1 MSKQPN
7 TQLIGLFLMT
17 SILVFIGIL
26 GHFIASKFTTN
37 DDNLVVMYFDESVS
51 GLNIGSPVVF
61 MGVEIG
67 KVARIDLI
75 TNPDNMDFRI
85 PVYAKFSPR
94 KNVQMN
100 GFRGRHAVLN
110 ELIEKGLRARLTT
123 QSYLT
128 GQLMI
133 ELEML
138 PDTKIVLKQGEEDDL
153 FEIPTVIS
161 QMGKLSQGIQDLPVR
176 DSVLKFNIVMDR
188 LDKEIIPNLNTL
200 LGNINTVITSNKKD
214 LTKTL
219 YNANQTLTDIS
230 MAAKSLRNFAD
241 YVERH
246 PESLLKG
253 KKGN

>member
-7 TQLIGLFLMT
+7 TKLIGLFLIT
-17 SILVFIGIL
+17 SILVFVGIL

-85 PVYAKFSPR
+85 PVYAKFEPR

-133 ELEML
+133 ELEMI
-138 PDTKIVLKQGEEDDL
+138 PNTKAVLKQEGDDL

>member
-7 TQLIGLFLMT
+7 TRLIGLFLMT
-17 SILVFIGIL
+17 SILVFVGIL
-26 GHFIASKFTTN
+26 THFIASKFTTN
-37 DDNLVVMYFDESVS
+37 EDNLVVMYFDESVS

-100 GFRGRHAVLN
+100 GFKGRRAVLN

-138 PDTKIVLKQGEEDDL
+138 PDTKAVLKQETKDDDL
-153 FEIPTVIS
+153 FEIPTVLS

-176 DSVLKFNIVMDR
+176 DSVLKFNTVMDR
-188 LDKEIIPNLNTL
+188 LDKEIIPNLNKL
-200 LGNINTVITSNKKD
+200 LVNLDTVITGNKKEI
-214 LTKTL
+214 TKTL
-219 YNANQTLTDIS
+219 LY
-230 MAAKSLRNFAD
+230 SLCI
-241 YVERH
+241 
-246 PESLLKG
+246 
-253 KKGN
+253 

>member
-1 MSKQPN
+1 MRKQPN
-7 TQLIGLFLMT
+7 SKLIGLFLVT
-17 SILVFIGIL
+17 SILVFL
-26 GHFIASKFTTN
+26 GVITHFIAHKFTSN
-37 DDNLVVMYFDESVS
+37 DDNLVVMYFDESVA
-51 GLNIGSPVVF
+51 GLNIGSSVVF

-75 TNPDNMDFRI
+75 TNPNNMDFRI
-85 PVYAKFSPR
+85 PVYARFEPK
-94 KNVQMN
+94 KNVQMS
-100 GFRGRHAVLN
+100 GFQGRRAVLN

-133 ELEML
+133 ELEMM
-138 PDTKIVLKQGEEDDL
+138 PDTKAVLKQEDDDL
-153 FEIPTVIS
+153 FEIPTVLS

-176 DSVLKFNIVMDR
+176 DSVLKFNVVMDR
-188 LDKEIIPNLNTL
+188 LDKEIIPNLNKL
-200 LGNINTVITSNKKD
+200 LSNLNMVVSGNTKEI
-214 LTKTL
+214 TKTL
-219 YNANQTLTDIS
+219 YNANQTLTDVS

-253 KKGN
+253 KRGN

>member
-7 TQLIGLFLMT
+7 TRLIGLFLIT
-17 SILVFIGIL
+17 SISVFVGIL
-26 GHFIASKFTTN
+26 AHFVMHKFIS
-37 DDNLVVMYFDESVS
+37 DEHNLVVMYFDESVS

-85 PVYAKFSPR
+85 PVYAHFAPK

-100 GFRGRHAVLN
+100 GFRGQRAILN
-110 ELIEKGLRARLTT
+110 ELVEKGLRARLTT

-133 ELEML
+133 ELEMM
-138 PDTKIVLKQGEEDDL
+138 PNTKAVLKQEGDDL

-188 LDKEIIPNLNTL
+188 LDKEIIPNLNKL
-200 LGNINTVITSNKKD
+200 LVNVDTVISANKKD

-219 YNANQTLTDIS
+219 YNANQTLTDMS

-253 KKGN
+253 KRGN

>member
-7 TQLIGLFLMT
+7 NKLIGLFLIT
-17 SILVFIGIL
+17 SILIFIGVIV
-26 GHFIASKFTTN
+26 HFITDKFISN
-37 DDNLVVMYFDESVS
+37 NDNLVVMYFDESVA
-51 GLNIGSPVVF
+51 GLNIGSSVVF

-75 TNPDNMDFRI
+75 TNPNNMDFRI
-85 PVYAKFSPR
+85 PVYAKFEPR

-100 GFRGRHAVLN
+100 GFRGRRAVLN
-110 ELIEKGLRARLTT
+110 ELVEKGLRARLTT

-133 ELEML
+133 ELEMM
-138 PDTKIVLKQGEEDDL
+138 PNTKVELKQEDDDL
-153 FEIPTVIS
+153 FEIPTVLS

-176 DSVLKFNIVMDR
+176 DSVLRFNAVMER
-188 LDKEIIPNLNTL
+188 VDKEIIPNLNKL
-200 LGNINTVITSNKKD
+200 LINLNTVVAGNKKEI
-214 LTKTL
+214 TKTL
-219 YNANQTLTDIS
+219 YNANQTLSDVS

-241 YVERH
+241 YIERH

-253 KKGN
+253 KRGD